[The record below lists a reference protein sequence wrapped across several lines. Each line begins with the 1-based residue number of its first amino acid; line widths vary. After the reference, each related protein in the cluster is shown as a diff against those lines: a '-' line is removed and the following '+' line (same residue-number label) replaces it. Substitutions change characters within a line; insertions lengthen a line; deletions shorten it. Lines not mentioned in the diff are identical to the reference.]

1 MKPANMNPMQY
12 LTPPDS
18 LVLSIHDMTNV
29 KKSSLIDMIMVQVIS
44 ITLGAFLMIAFNAN
58 DMKQTEL
65 TYSMAILFTSLL
77 MTGAV
82 YRRLS
87 DRG

>member
-1 MKPANMNPMQY
+1 MKAPSMNPMQY
-12 LTPPDS
+12 LPSDS

-65 TYSMAILFTSLL
+65 TYSMANLFTSLL

>member
-1 MKPANMNPMQY
+1 MKASSMNPMQFIQ
-12 LTPPDS
+12 LDS
-18 LVLSIHDMTNV
+18 VLYGIHDMANV

-77 MTGAV
+77 MTVAV

>member
-1 MKPANMNPMQY
+1 MNPLQY
-12 LTPPDS
+12 IPIAN
-18 LVLSIHDMTNV
+18 VLYGIHDMANV
-29 KKSSLIDMIMVQVIS
+29 KQSSLIDMIMVQVSS

-58 DMKQTEL
+58 NMRQTEL

>member
-1 MKPANMNPMQY
+1 MQY
-12 LTPPDS
+12 LPSDS
-18 LVLSIHDMTNV
+18 LVLSIYDMTNV

>member
-1 MKPANMNPMQY
+1 MKTPSMNPMQY
-12 LTPPDS
+12 LPSDS

>member
-1 MKPANMNPMQY
+1 MNPLQFI
-12 LTPPDS
+12 PIDS
-18 LVLSIHDMTNV
+18 VVYGIHDMTNV

-65 TYSMAILFTSLL
+65 TYSMAVLFTSLL
-77 MTGAV
+77 LTGAV

>member
-1 MKPANMNPMQY
+1 MKAPSMNPMQY
-12 LTPPDS
+12 LPSDS

-44 ITLGAFLMIAFNAN
+44 ITLGAFRMIAFNAN

>member
-1 MKPANMNPMQY
+1 MKPASMNPLQFI
-12 LTPPDS
+12 PIDN
-18 LVLSIHDMTNV
+18 VLYGIHDMTNV

-58 DMKQTEL
+58 DMRQTEL

-77 MTGAV
+77 LTGAV

>member
-1 MKPANMNPMQY
+1 MKAPSMNPMQY
-12 LTPPDS
+12 LPSDS

-87 DRG
+87 ARG